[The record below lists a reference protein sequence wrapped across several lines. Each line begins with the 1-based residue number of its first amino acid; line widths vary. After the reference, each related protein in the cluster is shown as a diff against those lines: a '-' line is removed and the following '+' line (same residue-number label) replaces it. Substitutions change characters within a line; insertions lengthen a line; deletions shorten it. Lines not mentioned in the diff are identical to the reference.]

1 MDPLRKKFGARGVG
15 FGLRPK
21 DGVFQNRIGPRKD
34 STMRRLHLFF
44 AIFCMFLLAVTL
56 HVSNLAGGAKAFA
69 AGSTLPVPSSLLAL
83 PPYGPIASPVL
94 NSDPA
99 QAMPIAVGAA
109 ASGGSTL
116 TVRLQTYPFDG
127 PVDVY
132 FAFSAPALDPL
143 NLYII
148 TPSGA
153 FPIASAGLVP
163 YMTSVMSL
171 DDLPFGS
178 IPVSSL
184 PPGTYSLFLG
194 IMPSGSQSAFDI
206 WTTELAVDGT
216 ARVLYIQPPSTRGML
231 YHSSRWDPDGSDYD
245 AYVWDDFT
253 LAGTQTISRVTWR
266 GGYDPERNGSG
277 GPVIDFIVSIYAS
290 IPAGVQPDVANPPL
304 VRYHTGGNGGQ
315 TPAGL
320 VGGTTMYDYA
330 FTLPTPFQA
339 IAGTKYWIQIE
350 ALQHAIPDWF
360 IAAGA
365 GGDGKYYRR
374 IPHGQYQTVDGD
386 AAFSLK

>member
-1 MDPLRKKFGARGVG
+1 
-15 FGLRPK
+15 
-21 DGVFQNRIGPRKD
+21 
-34 STMRRLHLFF
+34 MRRLHLFF

-231 YHSSRWDPDGSDYD
+231 YYSSRWDPDGSDYD
-245 AYVWDDFT
+245 AYVWDD
-253 LAGTQTISRVTWR
+253 
-266 GGYDPERNGSG
+266 
-277 GPVIDFIVSIYAS
+277 AS